1 MRCPYIDTGMNGEFM
16 KNKTI
21 CSMILIGLLVLLAG
35 CASRGSVQSF
45 SRADAS
51 IAHIQAVAVLPFEGS
66 ETAPRVREF
75 AMTQVLAQGLFDVI
89 DKGRVDS
96 FLAQEAIA
104 PGTPL
109 DAPTLRRLGQIIN
122 VQAFM
127 LGSVEQGSDARG
139 SAVYPE
145 ISMTLRLIDA
155 ETGVLLWQASGRG
168 SGYSLA
174 DRLFG
179 LAPKD
184 HFQVTMDLLARLLAT
199 MG

>member
-1 MRCPYIDTGMNGEFM
+1 MM
-16 KNKTI
+16 KKTI
-21 CSMILIGLLVLLAG
+21 NAMILVALVLLLAG
-35 CASRGSVQSF
+35 CASRPSVQSF
-45 SRADAS
+45 SRTDAS
-51 IAHIQAVAVLPFEGS
+51 LAHIQAVAVLPFEGS
-66 ETAPRVREF
+66 DTAPRVREF

>member
-1 MRCPYIDTGMNGEFM
+1 M
-16 KNKTI
+16 KTKAI
-21 CSMILIGLLVLLAG
+21 ISVFVVSVLLLLAG

-45 SRADAS
+45 NRADAS

-66 ETAPRVREF
+66 DSAPRVREF
-75 AMTQVLAQGLFDVI
+75 AITQVLAQGLFDVI

-96 FLAQEAIA
+96 FLAQEALA

-122 VQAFM
+122 VQAFL
-127 LGSVEQGSDARG
+127 LGSVEQSRDSRG
-139 SAVYPE
+139 SAIYPE

-155 ETGVLLWQASGRG
+155 ETGVLRWQASGRG
-168 SGYSLA
+168 SGYSLV

-179 LAPKD
+179 LAPRD